1 VQSVRRLSI
10 GFGVLALFLSGVFL
24 VVFDLFLAVLGVVL
38 APLRVLMVTHGLRAL
53 AFKLGAPERSRGE
66 LKVA

>member
-1 VQSVRRLSI
+1 VRSVKRLSF

-38 APLRVLMVTHGLRAL
+38 APLGVLMVMQGIRAL
-53 AFKLGAPERSRGE
+53 AFKPGGARAESR
-66 LKVA
+66 